1 MLEVVD
7 DDALGAEIDARFDAS
22 VAAALA
28 RAPRRPPDGFRF
40 GLPEAVRA
48 GIIGAA
54 ARTGGLPDVLGE
66 YYLERMPR
74 MLVEQMFVADDPAAR
89 LLWQPLR
96 RAPRLA
102 GALAG
107 VDRVVGSAIAHLA
120 AEPPAA
126 LHARALF
133 GGSAPLLGAY
143 PVQRELMNAELA
155 AGADPDA
162 VLDLRLSGNLVH
174 ELCHGRPAP
183 MPWTILEAVAV
194 TLGARARPEH
204 IFPEVAGEAVPG
216 VSLFVCLGDV
226 LARRF
231 GASLWKLLDGAT
243 AQAVFGAGPARVFE
257 AAAWQDWL
265 ARRTAPF
272 VIDPLDAFAW
282 AKLVELA
289 CAGADPERPD
299 LLGVAERTAWSD
311 LPWYDEAP
319 TGEDAAMLATGV
331 RALFQAN
338 VLTPT
343 FQTHPAELP
352 GGELV
357 VDLEAGLLVAAA
369 RPEGVFAEPA
379 RWLAP
384 PPFCRVLRERGAR
397 RLRVV
402 GATRTRHGT
411 IAGALLELAGGTG
424 PLPSETVV
432 ALPPPARRE

>member
-1 MLEVVD
+1 MLSSMLEVVD
-7 DDALGAEIDARFDAS
+7 DEALGAEIDARFDAT
-22 VAAALA
+22 VATALA

-40 GLPEAVRA
+40 GLPAAVRA
-48 GIIGAA
+48 GIASASVRMGA
-54 ARTGGLPDVLGE
+54 LPDVLVE

-89 LLWQPLR
+89 LLWRPPGD
-96 RAPRLA
+96 APRLR

-107 VDRVVGSAIAHLA
+107 LDRVLGVSAMAGLA

-126 LHARALF
+126 LHALGLF

-216 VSLFVCLGDV
+216 VSLFVCIGDV

-231 GASLWKLLDGAT
+231 GASLWKLLDGAAAKT
-243 AQAVFGAGPARVFE
+243 VFGAGPARVFD
-257 AAAWQDWL
+257 AAGWQDWV

-272 VIDPLDAFAW
+272 VVDPLDAFAW

-289 CAGADPERPD
+289 RAGADPERPD
-299 LLGVAERTAWSD
+299 LLAVAERTPWSD
-311 LPWYDEAP
+311 S
-319 TGEDAAMLATGV
+319 
-331 RALFQAN
+331 
-338 VLTPT
+338 
-343 FQTHPAELP
+343 P
-352 GGELV
+352 GITR
-357 VDLEAGLLVAAA
+357 
-369 RPEGVFAEPA
+369 RPP
-379 RWLAP
+379 
-384 PPFCRVLRERGAR
+384 
-397 RLRVV
+397 
-402 GATRTRHGT
+402 TRTPRY
-411 IAGALLELAGGTG
+411 
-424 PLPSETVV
+424 S
-432 ALPPPARRE
+432 PPACGRSSRRTSSRRRSRPIPPSCPAASLAST